1 MKITTVKKLQ
11 QKFQGKICTIMTHPI
26 AKRDFNDAQFADF
39 FTGVVD
45 EIDDDGIFTTHA
57 LTACKNFYFFSQV
70 IGIIEEQVLDQQ
82 NPEHIKIIEEVK
94 DNMKNPKKTSETNED
109 QFINIEDLAEL
120 TAKLQKGKK

>member
-11 QKFQGKICTIMTHPI
+11 QKFQGKICTILTHPI

-57 LTACKNFYFFSQV
+57 LTACKNFYFFTRSIYIV
-70 IGIIEEQVLDQQ
+70 SDINTTLFP
-82 NPEHIKIIEEVK
+82 NPFFLCKL
-94 DNMKNPKKTSETNED
+94 NAFTP
-109 QFINIEDLAEL
+109 INFF
-120 TAKLQKGKK
+120 